1 MTVTSG
7 FFNSISSDRKYD
19 ARQMSE
25 IFDGIINDGV
35 YQSIGD
41 RMIVSTSNNLNSV
54 LVGTGRCWF
63 NHVWVKVWPSKLEVP
78 LPAPD
83 EIYTRYDAI
92 VVEIDH
98 QRTGRFGTIKYVK
111 GTASSNPIY
120 PVLVKSGDNGVNQ
133 YPLAYIRRRPN
144 VTLIATSDLVNQVG
158 TSACPFVTGPLKV
171 LSIDDF
177 WAQWSIDWQNFLTTR
192 GEETDEFIA
201 EQKQIFNQNIF
212 EINEEN
218 HEWITETHQAFE
230 EFWQDSAY
238 KVTDLIQQNQ
248 MEFTEW
254 FEELQVML
262 EDDVAANLAAKILR
276 IDHDLDTLAREQTI
290 YRYIEDSDNESVLDS
305 NGQLI
310 GSATVFELK
319 HIF

>member
-1 MTVTSG
+1 MAVTSG
-7 FFNSISSDRKYD
+7 FFNSSNGDRKYD

-25 IFDGIINDGV
+25 IFDGIIMDGV
-35 YQSIGD
+35 YQAIGD
-41 RMIVSTSNNLNSV
+41 AMMVAPSNSLNTV
-54 LVGTGRCWF
+54 LVGRGRAWF
-63 NHVWVKVWPSKLEVP
+63 NHVWVKNWPSKLEMV
-78 LPAPD
+78 LPGPD

-92 VVEIDH
+92 IIEINH
-98 QRTGRFGTIKYVK
+98 ANATRAGSIKYIK
-111 GTASSNPIY
+111 GTASSNPSY
-120 PVLVKSGDNGVNQ
+120 PTLLKEGDGGVTQ

-144 VTLIATSDLVNQVG
+144 VTVIANSDIVNRVG
-158 TSACPFVTGPLKV
+158 SSDCPFVTGPLKV
-171 LSIDDF
+171 LTTDDF
-177 WAQWSIDWQNFLTTR
+177 WTVWNEDWQNFLATR

-212 EINEEN
+212 EINESN
-218 HEWITETHQAFE
+218 HEWITQTHQEFE

-254 FEELQVML
+254 FEELQVIL
-262 EDDVAANLAAKILR
+262 EDNVAANLAAKILR
-276 IDHDLDTLAREQTI
+276 IDKDLDTLAREQTL
-290 YRYIEDSDNESVLDS
+290 YRYVEDSDGESVLDS